1 MSLRVRV
8 HVLSALDS
16 INRRTEPIDALFAY
30 DRPNVSRV
38 TVSLINIDM
47 RIRTRSAT
55 ILCSESLEKM
65 KRHQNRARNTAGIV
79 ATKTNYSKV
88 S

>member
-16 INRRTEPIDALFAY
+16 INRRTESIDALFAY

-55 ILCSESLEKM
+55 ILRLESLEKM
-65 KRHQNRARNTAGIV
+65 KRHRNRARNSAGIV
-79 ATKTNYSKV
+79 ATRTN
-88 S
+88 